1 MPIITALAA
10 LLAVQV
16 PDLASAR
23 LVWDAPRDCPGRED
37 LLAAIE
43 QRLGRAFAGEVE
55 VEARVTHHADAPR
68 FRLTMRLG
76 QRGRAALRRLTS
88 GRCAALVDAAAL
100 LVATAVSPGEATEVQ
115 PGADAAQPIADAAG
129 EVAEVEAR
137 EEPIGPELAPQSRL
151 EQTAEQAPELPPAAA
166 ELEVWEPAAG
176 TAETPLEAPRR
187 ARRGP
192 GGVLRIQGGAEL
204 GALPGV
210 SGAAMVVG
218 GLLWRRARL
227 ELRGTFLS
235 PRTEVRPEGSLRAFA
250 GMGAVLGCGR
260 PGPRRVEF
268 PLCGGLELGGVRGT
282 ATRAA
287 GARGTTG
294 YWLAIVASAGVAVA
308 VHPRVRL
315 GAALEGVAGLLVP
328 SFELRDPGPDVA
340 LFTSSR
346 ISGRLLFTVELHFR
360 DPR

>member
-1 MPIITALAA
+1 MVSSSSLPIVTALAA

-16 PDLASAR
+16 PDPASAR
-23 LVWDAPRDCPGRED
+23 LVWDAPKDCPGRED

-43 QRLGRAFAGEVE
+43 RRLGRAFAGEVE
-55 VEARVTHHADAPR
+55 VEARVTHHAEAPR
-68 FRLTMRLG
+68 FRLTMRVG
-76 QRGRAALRRLTS
+76 PRGRAAPRSLTS

-100 LVATAVSPGEATEVQ
+100 LVAAAVSPGEAAATEVQ
-115 PGADAAQPIADAAG
+115 PGADRAQPVGDAAN
-129 EVAEVEAR
+129 EVAEVEVQA
-137 EEPIGPELAPQSRL
+137 EAVEPEPR
-151 EQTAEQAPELPPAAA
+151 AEQAPELPPTPA
-166 ELEVWEPAAG
+166 EPEVWEPMVVSS
-176 TAETPLEAPRR
+176 ETPLEAPRR
-187 ARRGP
+187 ARRRL
-192 GGVLRIQGGAEL
+192 GGTLRLQGGPEL

-260 PGPRRVEF
+260 LGPRRIEI

-294 YWLAIVASAGVAVA
+294 YWLALVASAGVAVA

-315 GAALEGVAGLLVP
+315 GAALEGVVGLLVP
-328 SFELRDPGPDVA
+328 SFELRDPGPDLP